1 MFIIEKCNDKKLLRL
16 KLSSD
21 QSLSKKKLVKE
32 RLFLFFPK
40 SSIGTVKVIK

>member
-1 MFIIEKCNDKKLLRL
+1 MFIIEKCNDKKLLKL

-21 QSLSKKKLVKE
+21 QSLSKKKIVKN

-40 SSIGTVKVIK
+40 ISVGTVKVKK